1 MGKKSP
7 EATCLSCCGM
17 QSKLIAFY
25 SDATIMAGV
34 LHESECMKSRPY
46 LSQALLKAAPVSTY
60 CQKNTRFYENFFQS
74 YLKYSYGD
82 ICYKCEAGP
91 AP

>member
-7 EATCLSCCGM
+7 EATCLSWGGM
-17 QSKLIAFY
+17 QSRLIAFY
-25 SDATIMAGV
+25 SDAMIMAGV
-34 LHESECMKSRPY
+34 LQESECMKSRPY

-60 CQKNTRFYENFFQS
+60 CQKNTRFYENFCHS
-74 YLKYSYGD
+74 CLKYSYGD
-82 ICYKCEAGP
+82 ICYKCEPGP